1 MMPHNPYWYRELPL
15 IQRTLEAFAEPIL
28 DRQAIER
35 LFRVS
40 RPTAGR
46 IMQAIGTNR
55 AGNGNLVFRRQAL
68 AWIRKVARTA
78 DFAYDRRKVERIDAH
93 LAEASA
99 AIAARSIAV
108 PAPRSEAFADLAP
121 NIELTAGRLTITFDG
136 APELLRSLNE
146 IVQAAARDWP
156 RFQSACE
163 N

>member
-1 MMPHNPYWYRELPL
+1 MPHNPYWYRELPL
-15 IQRTLEAFAEPIL
+15 IERTLEAFADPIL
-28 DRQAIER
+28 DRKAIER

-46 IMQAIGTNR
+46 IIRRIGTTR
-55 AGNGNLVFRRQAL
+55 AGNGHVVLRRQAL
-68 AWIRKVARTA
+68 AWIRKVARTEGA
-78 DFAYDRRKVERIDAH
+78 EYELRKVERIDTH